1 MSQKLTTRRL
11 AVAGILA
18 AAVAGVAGLGA
29 VPAGKAAVPIEDLP
43 GECPPVMA
51 LADVA
56 RGMTGTGLSVV
67 QGTEPET
74 FDVEVLGVLTDAVGP
89 GRDII
94 IVNLSGPV
102 IDNAGGLWFGAS
114 GSPVYVEQ
122 DGEQKLVGA
131 VAYGLAG
138 GQSSLAGLTPA
149 EDMVALFDPSG
160 GGDLAPEGQTLR
172 VPRALAARMAAK
184 AGLSVTE
191 VGGLIRLKTP
201 LSISGLNDR
210 GLRRVETAIKR
221 QSLPLFAYAG
231 ASASAEDAGVTTE
244 LGAGD
249 SFAAA
254 LSLGD
259 VTAAA
264 IGTTTVVCYDQ
275 AVAFG
280 HPFFFNGDTTMAAR
294 AADTITIVKDPIFGS
309 YKLANVAGNAGTLTG
324 DHLAG
329 IVADLGDGP
338 SSTPVTSVVTD
349 LDTDNSRAGESDV
362 VLPEY
367 VPFLSY
373 IHLLSN
379 IDVTID
385 RIGPGNSELAYT
397 MTGTRPDGST
407 WELDR
412 TNHYASRY
420 DISFDS
426 VWELAMAGEILQSF
440 EGVHITSIDVSQ
452 ADVEKAFE
460 QYSLSKLLVWNGRA
474 YVKRD
479 FISARRGETILLR
492 AVLTPAHRPGTQ
504 TVDLALTVPTWV
516 RQSGY
521 IEVRGGGSTSPEIP
535 CFFEDEE
542 CGADGEGDPFAR
554 VLRALQNQPRN
565 DMLQARLLLGER
577 QSVRAK
583 DQQQLDAVVRG
594 TRFIGFELIGG
605 RG

>member
-1 MSQKLTTRRL
+1 MSQKLTGRR
-11 AVAGILA
+11 LA
-18 AAVAGVAGLGA
+18 AAVVLAVAVAAVAGLGA
-29 VPAGKAAVPIEDLP
+29 VPAGNAAVPIEDLP
-43 GECPPVMA
+43 GECPPVMS
-51 LADVA
+51 LADVT
-56 RGMTGTGLSVV
+56 RGMIGTGLSVV
-67 QGTEPET
+67 QGTDPET
-74 FDVEVLGVLTDAVGP
+74 FDVEVLGVLKDAVGP

-122 DGEQKLVGA
+122 GGEQKLVGA

-138 GQSSLAGLTPA
+138 GQSTLAGLTPA
-149 EDMVALFDPSG
+149 EDMVALLDSSG
-160 GGDLAPEGQTLR
+160 GADLAGATRIVR
-172 VPRALAARMAAK
+172 VPRTLAARMAAE
-184 AGLSVTE
+184 AGLSVAE
-191 VGGLIRLKTP
+191 VGGLVRLKTP

-210 GLRRVETAIKR
+210 GLRRVQAAINR

-231 ASASAEDAGVTTE
+231 ASAAAEDSGEIVE

-264 IGTTTVVCYDQ
+264 IGTTTVICSDQ

-280 HPFFFNGDTTMAAR
+280 HPFFFNGETKMAAR

-309 YKLANVAGNAGTLTG
+309 YKLANVGGNAGTLTG

-349 LDTDNSRAGESDV
+349 LDTAKTREGRSDV

-367 VPFLSY
+367 VPFLAY
-373 IHLLSN
+373 IHMLSN

-412 TNHYASRY
+412 TNHYASRF

-426 VWELAMAGEILQSF
+426 VWELAMTGEILQSF
-440 EGVHITSIDVSQ
+440 EGVQVTSIDVSQ
-452 ADVEKAFE
+452 ADVEKSFE
-460 QYSLSKLLVWNGRA
+460 QYSLSKVLVWNGRA

-479 FISARRGETILLR
+479 FVAARRGETIRLR
-492 AVLTPAHRPGTQ
+492 AVLTPAHRTGTE
-504 TVDLALTVPTWV
+504 TVDLTLTVPTWV

-521 IEVRGGGSTSPEIP
+521 IEVMGGGSSSPEIP

-554 VLRALQNQPRN
+554 VLRAFQNQPRN
-565 DMLQARLLLGER
+565 DVLQARLRLGEIGN
-577 QSVRAK
+577 VRAK
-583 DQQQLDAVVRG
+583 DQEQLDAVVRG
-594 TRFIGFELIGG
+594 ARVIGFELIGG
-605 RG
+605 R

>member
-1 MSQKLTTRRL
+1 
-11 AVAGILA
+11 
-18 AAVAGVAGLGA
+18 
-29 VPAGKAAVPIEDLP
+29 
-43 GECPPVMA
+43 
-51 LADVA
+51 
-56 RGMTGTGLSVV
+56 
-67 QGTEPET
+67 
-74 FDVEVLGVLTDAVGP
+74 
-89 GRDII
+89 
-94 IVNLSGPV
+94 
-102 IDNAGGLWFGAS
+102 
-114 GSPVYVEQ
+114 
-122 DGEQKLVGA
+122 
-131 VAYGLAG
+131 
-138 GQSSLAGLTPA
+138 
-149 EDMVALFDPSG
+149 
-160 GGDLAPEGQTLR
+160 
-172 VPRALAARMAAK
+172 
-184 AGLSVTE
+184 
-191 VGGLIRLKTP
+191 
-201 LSISGLNDR
+201 
-210 GLRRVETAIKR
+210 
-221 QSLPLFAYAG
+221 
-231 ASASAEDAGVTTE
+231 
-244 LGAGD
+244 
-249 SFAAA
+249 
-254 LSLGD
+254 
-259 VTAAA
+259 
-264 IGTTTVVCYDQ
+264 
-275 AVAFG
+275 
-280 HPFFFNGDTTMAAR
+280 
-294 AADTITIVKDPIFGS
+294 
-309 YKLANVAGNAGTLTG
+309 VAGNAGTLTG

-349 LDTDNSRAGESDV
+349 LDTDKSRAGESDV

-452 ADVEKAFE
+452 ADVERAFE

-479 FISARRGETILLR
+479 FIVARRGETILLR

-504 TVDLALTVPTWV
+504 TVDLALKVPTWV

-554 VLRALQNQPRN
+554 VLRAFQNQPRN